1 MKASLSQI
9 SNRNIALL
17 TAIAIAL
24 LFFWGLGSVPFLSV
38 NEARR
43 AVTVREMREAG
54 NWLLPYMN
62 GELYLSKPP
71 FFYWAGLVST
81 AVLGSLS
88 EWSVRLPSALAATL
102 CCIAT
107 YLYGVK
113 QAGRQAGLFA
123 VVFLAANGAFS
134 LFARRSEI
142 EMLLTLLCFG
152 ALLAAWQFIFRQGR
166 VAWSRF
172 SYMLLGCALLTK
184 GPVCLLWVT
193 APVLLYALI
202 YRDARAKA
210 WLCDGWGWLI
220 AVALGSSWYVAVSL
234 NQGWGIWASIINE
247 DIVKKID
254 GQGAEAWYA
263 YLLYLAG
270 DFFPFWLIVFVQP
283 RRFWAMIRARREAA
297 MLLCC
302 SLLPLV
308 VFSLFTEKHG
318 KYLLP
323 VYPSMALLLAM
334 HWSALLDDMKGRWR
348 AVLAVVPGVM
358 LAGFVVF
365 YMFVEARVLSHRVG
379 GLEQVA
385 TLASGQPG
393 QKAYTVGEPD
403 IRLVYYMGRPV
414 APLSDAQLQA
424 GSRPTGLLFVQEPLD
439 PQLQGLDACK
449 VGEINP
455 YLKPGRA
462 ALLVHMGD
470 ACR

>member
-1 MKASLSQI
+1 MKSNLSSLST
-9 SNRNIALL
+9 RHIALL
-17 TAIAIAL
+17 AAIAIAL
-24 LFFWGLGSVPFLSV
+24 LFFWGLGSVPFMSV

-54 NWLLPYMN
+54 SWLLPYMN

-88 EWSVRLPSALAATL
+88 EWSVRLPSALAAAL
-102 CCIAT
+102 CCIVT
-107 YLYGVK
+107 YLYGVR

-123 VVFLAANGAFS
+123 VVFLAANGGFS

-152 ALLAAWQFIFRQGR
+152 ALLAAWQFIFHQGR
-166 VAWSRF
+166 ALWSRL
-172 SYMLLGCALLTK
+172 SYVLLGCALLTK

-193 APVLLYALI
+193 APILLYALI

-210 WLCDGWGWLI
+210 YLCDGWGWLI
-220 AVALGSSWYVAVSL
+220 AVALGASWYVAVSL

-254 GQGAEAWYA
+254 GQGAESWYA
-263 YLLYLAG
+263 YLLFLAG
-270 DFFPFWLIVFVQP
+270 DFFPFWLIVLVQP
-283 RRFWAMIRARREAA
+283 RRFWAMIRSRREAA

-302 SLLPLV
+302 TLLPLL
-308 VFSLFTEKHG
+308 VFSMFTEKHG

-323 VYPSMALLLAM
+323 IYPSMALLLAM
-334 HWSALLDDMKGRWR
+334 HWTTVLDEAKGRWR
-348 AVLAVVPGVM
+348 ACLATVPYVM

-365 YMFVEARVLSHRVG
+365 YLFVEARVLAHRVD
-379 GLEQVA
+379 GLQEVA
-385 TLASGQPG
+385 TLAASQPG
-393 QKAYTVGEPD
+393 QKAYSVGEPD

-414 APLSDAQLQA
+414 ARLTLAQLQA
-424 GSRPTGLLFVQEPLD
+424 ANRPQGLLFVKEPLEASI
-439 PQLQGLDACK
+439 QGLASCK
-449 VGEINP
+449 IGKVEP
-455 YLKPGRA
+455 YLSPGKA
-462 ALLVHMGD
+462 ALLVKLGAECH
-470 ACR
+470 

>member
-1 MKASLSQI
+1 MRGSLST
-9 SNRNIALL
+9 RNITLL
-17 TAIAIAL
+17 VAIALAL

-54 NWLLPYMN
+54 SWLLPYMN
-62 GELYLSKPP
+62 GDLYLSKPP

-88 EWSVRLPSALAATL
+88 EWSVRLPSALAAAL
-102 CCIAT
+102 CCVGT
-107 YLYGVK
+107 YLYGVR
-113 QAGRQAGLFA
+113 QAGRQVGLFA

-152 ALLAAWQFIFRQGR
+152 ALLAAWQFIFLQGR
-166 VAWSRF
+166 VLWSRL
-172 SYMLLGCALLTK
+172 SYVLLGCALLTK

-193 APVLLYALI
+193 APILAYALI

-210 WLCDGWGWLI
+210 YLCDGWSWLI
-220 AVALGSSWYVAVSL
+220 AVVLGSSWYVAVSVS
-234 NQGWGIWASIINE
+234 QGWGIWASIISE

-270 DFFPFWLIVFVQP
+270 DFFPFWLILFVQP
-283 RRFWAMIRARREAA
+283 RKSWAMIRSRREAG
-297 MLLCC
+297 MLLIC
-302 SLLPLV
+302 SLLPLL

-334 HWSALLDDMKGRWR
+334 HWSALLEDLKGRWR
-348 AVLAVVPGVM
+348 TALAVVPYVM

-365 YMFVEARVLSHRVG
+365 YMFVEARVLSHRFG

-385 TLASGQPG
+385 TLANGQPG
-393 QKAYTVGEPD
+393 QKAYTLGEPD

-414 APLSDAQLQA
+414 APLTVAQLQSE
-424 GSRPTGLLFVQEPLD
+424 SRPVGLLFVQEPLA
-439 PQLQGLDACK
+439 PELQNLASCQ
-449 VGEINP
+449 VGEVNP
-455 YLKPGRA
+455 YLKPHRS
-462 ALLVHMGD
+462 ALLVRISGD
-470 ACR
+470 CR

>member
-1 MKASLSQI
+1 MRGSLST
-9 SNRNIALL
+9 RNITLL
-17 TAIAIAL
+17 AAVAMAL

-43 AVTVREMREAG
+43 AVTVREMHEAG
-54 NWLLPYMN
+54 SWLLPYMN
-62 GELYLSKPP
+62 GDLYLSKPP

-81 AVLGSLS
+81 AVLGGVS

-102 CCIAT
+102 CCIGT
-107 YLYGVK
+107 YWYGVR
-113 QAGRQAGLFA
+113 QAGRQVGLFA

-152 ALLAAWQFIFRQGR
+152 ALLAAWQFIFQQGR
-166 VAWSRF
+166 VLWSRL
-172 SYMLLGCALLTK
+172 SYLLLGCALLTK

-193 APVLLYALI
+193 APILTYALI
-202 YRDARAKA
+202 CRDARAKA
-210 WLCDGWGWLI
+210 YLCDGWGWLI
-220 AVALGSSWYVAVSL
+220 AVVLGSSWYVAVSL
-234 NQGWGIWASIINE
+234 SQGWGIWSSIISE
-247 DIVKKID
+247 DIMNKID
-254 GQGAEAWYA
+254 GQGAESWYA

-270 DFFPFWLIVFVQP
+270 DFFPFWLILFVQP
-283 RRFWAMIRARREAA
+283 RKFWAMIRSRREAA

-302 SLLPLV
+302 TLLPLL

-334 HWSALLDDMKGRWR
+334 HWAAVLEGMQGRWR
-348 AVLAVVPGVM
+348 TGLATVPYVM

-365 YMFVEARVLSHRVG
+365 YVFVEARVLSHRVG

-385 TLASGQPG
+385 TLAAGQPG
-393 QKAYTVGEPD
+393 QKAYSVGEPD

-414 APLSDAQLQA
+414 APLTLAQLQ
-424 GSRPTGLLFVQEPLD
+424 GEERPAGLLFVQEPLD
-439 PQLQGLDACK
+439 PQLQNLASCK
-449 VGEINP
+449 VGEVEP
-455 YLKPGRA
+455 YLKPHRA
-462 ALLVHMGD
+462 ALLVRMGGE
-470 ACR
+470 CQ

>member
-1 MKASLSQI
+1 MRGSLST
-9 SNRNIALL
+9 RNITLL
-17 TAIAIAL
+17 VAIALAL

-54 NWLLPYMN
+54 SWLLPYMN
-62 GELYLSKPP
+62 GDLYLSKPP

-88 EWSVRLPSALAATL
+88 EWSVRLPSALAAAL
-102 CCIAT
+102 CCVGT
-107 YLYGVK
+107 YRYGVR
-113 QAGRQAGLFA
+113 QAGRQVGLFA

-152 ALLAAWQFIFRQGR
+152 ALLAAWQFIFLQGR
-166 VAWSRF
+166 VLWSRL
-172 SYMLLGCALLTK
+172 SYVLLGCALLTK

-193 APVLLYALI
+193 APILAYTLI

-210 WLCDGWGWLI
+210 YLCDGWGWLI
-220 AVALGSSWYVAVSL
+220 AVVLGSSWYVAVSVS
-234 NQGWGIWASIINE
+234 QGWGIWSSIISE

-283 RRFWAMIRARREAA
+283 RKFWAMIRSRREAG
-297 MLLCC
+297 MLLIC
-302 SLLPLV
+302 SLLPLL

-334 HWSALLDDMKGRWR
+334 HWSALLEDLKGRWR
-348 AVLAVVPGVM
+348 TVLAVVPYVM

-379 GLEQVA
+379 GLEQVT
-385 TLASGQPG
+385 TLANGQPG
-393 QKAYTVGEPD
+393 QKAYTLGEPD

-414 APLSDAQLQA
+414 APLTVAQLQSE
-424 GSRPTGLLFVQEPLD
+424 SRPAGLLFVQEPLA
-439 PQLQGLDACK
+439 PELQNLASCQ

-455 YLKPGRA
+455 YLKPDRS
-462 ALLVHMGD
+462 ALLVRMGGD
-470 ACR
+470 CR

>member
-1 MKASLSQI
+1 MGVSLTRL
-9 SNRNIALL
+9 SNRNVALL
-17 TAIAIAL
+17 AAIAIAL

-54 NWLLPYMN
+54 SWLLPYMN
-62 GELYLSKPP
+62 GDLYLSKPP
-71 FFYWAGLVST
+71 FFYWVGLVST

-88 EWSVRLPSALAATL
+88 EWSMRLPSALAATL
-102 CCIAT
+102 CCVGT
-107 YLYGVK
+107 YLYGLR
-113 QAGRQAGLFA
+113 QAGRQVGLFA

-152 ALLAAWQFIFRQGR
+152 ALLAAWQFIFQQGR
-166 VAWSRF
+166 AVWSRL
-172 SYMLLGCALLTK
+172 SYVLIGCALLTK

-193 APVLLYALI
+193 APILAYALI

-210 WLCDGWGWLI
+210 YLCDGWGWLL
-220 AVALGSSWYVAVSL
+220 AVVLGGSWYLAVSI
-234 NQGWGIWASIINE
+234 NQGWGVWASIISE

-283 RRFWAMIRARREAA
+283 RKFWAMIRSRREAA

-302 SLLPLV
+302 SLLPLL
-308 VFSLFTEKHG
+308 VFSCFTEKHG

-323 VYPSMALLLAM
+323 IYPSMALLLAM
-334 HWSALLDDMKGRWR
+334 HWAAVLDDAKGRWR
-348 AVLAVVPGVM
+348 ACLATVPYVM

-365 YMFVEARVLSHRVG
+365 YAFVEARVLSHRVA

-385 TLASGQPG
+385 TLAAGQPG
-393 QKAYTVGEPD
+393 QKAYTIGEPD

-414 APLSDAQLQA
+414 APLTIDQLQGDA
-424 GSRPTGLLFVQEPLD
+424 RPAGLLFVPEPLD
-439 PQLQGLDACK
+439 PQLQNLASCK
-449 VGEINP
+449 VGEIDT
-455 YLKPGRA
+455 YLKPGRS
-462 ALLVHMGD
+462 ALLIRMGGD
-470 ACR
+470 CH

>member
-1 MKASLSQI
+1 MRFSFSHLST
-9 SNRNIALL
+9 RHIALFA
-17 TAIAIAL
+17 AIAIAL

-43 AVTVREMREAG
+43 AVTVREMRDAG
-54 NWLLPYMN
+54 SWLLPYMN
-62 GELYLSKPP
+62 GDVYLSKPP
-71 FFYWAGLVST
+71 FFYWAGLIST
-81 AVLGSLS
+81 AVTGTLS
-88 EWSVRLPSALAATL
+88 EWSVRLPSALAAAL

-107 YLYGVK
+107 WIYGVR

-166 VAWSRF
+166 VVWSRL
-172 SYMLLGCALLTK
+172 SYLLIGCALLTK

-193 APVLLYALI
+193 APILMYALI

-210 WLCDGWGWLI
+210 YLCDGWGWLI
-220 AVALGSSWYVAVSL
+220 ALLVGGSWYAAVSVS
-234 NQGWGIWASIINE
+234 QGWGIWGSIISE
-247 DIVKKID
+247 DIVNKID

-283 RRFWAMIRARREAA
+283 RRFWAMIRTRREAA

-302 SLLPLV
+302 SLLPLL

-323 VYPSMALLLAM
+323 IYPSMALLFAM
-334 HWSALLDDMKGRWR
+334 HWAAVLEDAKGRWR
-348 AVLAVVPGVM
+348 LCLAVVPYVM

-365 YMFVEARVLSHRVG
+365 YSFVEERVLSHRVG

-385 TLASGQPG
+385 ALAASQPG

-403 IRLVYYMGRPV
+403 VRLVYYMGRPV
-414 APLSDAQLQA
+414 KPLKVEELQ
-424 GSRPTGLLFVQEPLD
+424 SENRPEGLLFVQEPLEAS
-439 PQLQGLDACK
+439 LQNLATCK
-449 VGEINP
+449 VGEVNP
-455 YLKPGRA
+455 YLKPDRS
-462 ALLVHMGD
+462 ALLVRMGGD
-470 ACR
+470 CR

>member
-1 MKASLSQI
+1 MRLILSSLSL
-9 SNRNIALL
+9 RTVALL
-17 TAIAIAL
+17 AAVAIAL

-54 NWLLPYMN
+54 SWLLPYMN
-62 GELYLSKPP
+62 GDLYLSKPP

-88 EWSVRLPSALAATL
+88 EWSVRLPSALAATV
-102 CCIAT
+102 CCIGT
-107 YLYGVK
+107 YLYGVR

-152 ALLAAWQFIFRQGR
+152 ALLAAWHFIFQQGR
-166 VAWSRF
+166 AIWSRL
-172 SYMLLGCALLTK
+172 SYVLLGCALLTK

-193 APVLLYALI
+193 APILAYALI

-210 WLCDGWGWLI
+210 YLCDGWGWLI
-220 AVALGSSWYVAVSL
+220 ALVLGGSWYVAVSM
-234 NQGWGIWASIINE
+234 NQGWGIWASIVNE

-302 SLLPLV
+302 SLLPLL
-308 VFSLFTEKHG
+308 VFSCFTEKHG

-323 VYPSMALLLAM
+323 IYPSMALLLAM
-334 HWSALLDDMKGRWR
+334 HWAAVFDTAKGRWR
-348 AVLAVVPGVM
+348 ACLATVPYVM

-385 TLASGQPG
+385 TLAAGQPG
-393 QKAYTVGEPD
+393 QKAYSVGEPD

-414 APLSDAQLQA
+414 TTLTVAQLQGA
-424 GSRPTGLLFVQEPLD
+424 NRPVGLLFAQEPLE
-439 PQLQGLDACK
+439 PELRGLAACK
-449 VGEINP
+449 VGEVEP
-455 YLKPGRA
+455 YLKPDHA
-462 ALLVHMGD
+462 ALLVHLAAD
-470 ACR
+470 CR

>member
-1 MKASLSQI
+1 MRGSLST
-9 SNRNIALL
+9 RNITLL
-17 TAIAIAL
+17 AAIAIAL

-54 NWLLPYMN
+54 SWLLPYMN
-62 GELYLSKPP
+62 GDLYLSKPP

-88 EWSVRLPSALAATL
+88 EWSVRLPSALAAML
-102 CCIAT
+102 CCLGT
-107 YLYGVK
+107 YWYGVR
-113 QAGRQAGLFA
+113 QAGRQVGLFA

-152 ALLAAWQFIFRQGR
+152 ALLAAWQFIFLQGR
-166 VAWSRF
+166 DVWRRL
-172 SYMLLGCALLTK
+172 SYVLLGCALLTK

-193 APVLLYALI
+193 APILTYALI

-210 WLCDGWGWLI
+210 YLCDGWGWLI
-220 AVALGSSWYVAVSL
+220 AVVLGSSWYVAVSVS
-234 NQGWGIWASIINE
+234 QGWGIWASIISE

-283 RRFWAMIRARREAA
+283 RKFWAMIRSRREAA

-302 SLLPLV
+302 TLLPLL
-308 VFSLFTEKHG
+308 VFSMFTEKHG

-334 HWSALLDDMKGRWR
+334 QWAAVLDDLKGRWR
-348 AVLAVVPGVM
+348 TVLAVVPYVM

-365 YMFVEARVLSHRVG
+365 YMFVEARVLAHRVA

-385 TLASGQPG
+385 TLAAGQPG
-393 QKAYTVGEPD
+393 QKAYTLGEPD
-403 IRLVYYMGRPV
+403 IRLVYYLGRPV
-414 APLSDAQLQA
+414 AALTVEQLQ
-424 GSRPTGLLFVQEPLD
+424 GESRPAGLLFMQEPLQ
-439 PQLQGLDACK
+439 PELQNLVSCA
-449 VGEINP
+449 VGAVKP
-455 YLKPGRA
+455 YLKPERGA
-462 ALLVHMGD
+462 VLVRLGGE
-470 ACR
+470 CR

>member
-1 MKASLSQI
+1 MRGSLST
-9 SNRNIALL
+9 RNITLL
-17 TAIAIAL
+17 VAIAIAL

-54 NWLLPYMN
+54 SWLLPYMN
-62 GELYLSKPP
+62 GDLYLSKPP

-88 EWSVRLPSALAATL
+88 EWSVRLPSALAAAL
-102 CCIAT
+102 CCFCT
-107 YLYGVK
+107 YLYGVR
-113 QAGRQAGLFA
+113 QAGRQVGLFA
-123 VVFLAANGAFS
+123 MVFLAANGAFS

-152 ALLAAWQFIFRQGR
+152 ALLAAWQFIFQQGR
-166 VAWSRF
+166 VWWSRL
-172 SYMLLGCALLTK
+172 SYVLLGCALLTK

-193 APVLLYALI
+193 APILAYALI

-210 WLCDGWGWLI
+210 YLCDGWGWLI
-220 AVALGSSWYVAVSL
+220 AVVLGSSWYLVVSV
-234 NQGWGIWASIINE
+234 NQGWGIWASIISE

-283 RRFWAMIRARREAA
+283 RKFWAMIRSRREAG

-302 SLLPLV
+302 SLLPLL

-334 HWSALLDDMKGRWR
+334 HWSALLDDLKGRWST
-348 AVLAVVPGVM
+348 VLAVVPYVM
-358 LAGFVVF
+358 LAGFVMF
-365 YMFVEARVLSHRVG
+365 YMFVEARVLSHRVD
-379 GLEQVA
+379 GLEQIA
-385 TLASGQPG
+385 TLADGQPG
-393 QKAYTVGEPD
+393 QKAYTLGEPD

-414 APLSDAQLQA
+414 APLTVAQLQSE
-424 GSRPTGLLFVQEPLD
+424 SRPAGLLFVQEPLV
-439 PQLQGLDACK
+439 PELQNLASCQ

-455 YLKPGRA
+455 YLKPHGS
-462 ALLVHMGD
+462 ALLVRMGGD
-470 ACR
+470 CR

>member
-1 MKASLSQI
+1 MRGSLST
-9 SNRNIALL
+9 RNITLL
-17 TAIAIAL
+17 VAVAIAL

-54 NWLLPYMN
+54 SWLLPYMN
-62 GELYLSKPP
+62 GDLYLSKPP

-88 EWSVRLPSALAATL
+88 EWSVRLPSALAAAL
-102 CCIAT
+102 CCLGT
-107 YLYGVK
+107 YLYGVR
-113 QAGRQAGLFA
+113 QAGRQVGLFA

-152 ALLAAWQFIFRQGR
+152 ALLAAWQFIFLQGR
-166 VAWSRF
+166 ALWSRL
-172 SYMLLGCALLTK
+172 SYVLLGCALLTK

-193 APVLLYALI
+193 VPILAYALI

-210 WLCDGWGWLI
+210 YLCDGWGWLI
-220 AVALGSSWYVAVSL
+220 AVVLGSSWYVAVSVS
-234 NQGWGIWASIINE
+234 QGWGIWASIISE

-283 RRFWAMIRARREAA
+283 RKFWAMIRARREAG
-297 MLLCC
+297 MLLIC
-302 SLLPLV
+302 SLLPLL

-334 HWSALLDDMKGRWR
+334 HWSALLDDLKGRWR
-348 AVLAVVPGVM
+348 TVLAVVPYVM

-365 YMFVEARVLSHRVG
+365 YMFVEARVLSHRFG

-385 TLASGQPG
+385 TLANGQPG
-393 QKAYTVGEPD
+393 QKAYTLGEPD

-414 APLSDAQLQA
+414 APLTVAQLQSE
-424 GSRPTGLLFVQEPLD
+424 SRPAGLLFVQEPLV
-439 PQLQGLDACK
+439 PELQNLASCQ

-455 YLKPGRA
+455 YLKPHGA
-462 ALLVHMGD
+462 ALLVRMGGD
-470 ACR
+470 CR

>member
-1 MKASLSQI
+1 MRMSLGQL

-17 TAIAIAL
+17 AVAAIAL

-43 AVTVREMREAG
+43 AVTVREMHEAG
-54 NWLLPYMN
+54 SWLLPYMN
-62 GELYLSKPP
+62 GDLYLSKPP
-71 FFYWAGLVST
+71 FFYWAGLVSM

-88 EWSVRLPSALAATL
+88 EWSMRLPSALAGAL
-102 CCIAT
+102 CCVVT
-107 YLYGVK
+107 YLWGVR

-123 VVFLAANGAFS
+123 VVFLAANGGFS

-152 ALLAAWQFIFRQGR
+152 ALLAAWRFIFQGGGR
-166 VAWSRF
+166 VWSRL
-172 SYMLLGCALLTK
+172 SYALIGCALLTK

-210 WLCDGWGWLI
+210 YLCDGWGWLI
-220 AVALGSSWYVAVSL
+220 ALALGSSWYVAVSL

-254 GQGAEAWYA
+254 GQGAEPWYA

-270 DFFPFWLIVFVQP
+270 DFFPFWLIAFVRP

-302 SLLPLV
+302 SLLPLL

-323 VYPSMALLLAM
+323 IYPSMALLLAM
-334 HWSALLDDMKGRWR
+334 HWSALFDDMKGRWR
-348 AVLAVVPGVM
+348 TVLAVVPGVM

-365 YMFVEARVLSHRVG
+365 YMFVEARVLSHRVD

-385 TLASGQPG
+385 TLANGQPG

-414 APLSDAQLQA
+414 AALTDAQLQA

-439 PQLQGLDACK
+439 PPLQGLDACK

>member
-1 MKASLSQI
+1 MRGSLST
-9 SNRNIALL
+9 RNITLL
-17 TAIAIAL
+17 VAIALAL

-54 NWLLPYMN
+54 SWLLPYMN
-62 GELYLSKPP
+62 GDLYLSKPP

-81 AVLGSLS
+81 AALGSLS
-88 EWSVRLPSALAATL
+88 EWSVRLPSALAAAL
-102 CCIAT
+102 CCVGS
-107 YLYGVK
+107 YLYGVR
-113 QAGRQAGLFA
+113 QAGRQVGLFA

-152 ALLAAWQFIFRQGR
+152 ALLAAWQFIFLQGR
-166 VAWSRF
+166 VLWSRL
-172 SYMLLGCALLTK
+172 SYVLLGCALLTK

-193 APVLLYALI
+193 APILAYALI

-210 WLCDGWGWLI
+210 YLCDGWGWLI
-220 AVALGSSWYVAVSL
+220 AVVLGSSWYVAVSVS
-234 NQGWGIWASIINE
+234 QGWGIWASIISE

-270 DFFPFWLIVFVQP
+270 DFFPFWLIAFVQP
-283 RRFWAMIRARREAA
+283 RKFWAMIRSRREAG
-297 MLLCC
+297 MLLIC
-302 SLLPLV
+302 SLLPLL

-334 HWSALLDDMKGRWR
+334 HWSALLEDLKGSWR
-348 AVLAVVPGVM
+348 TALAVVPYVM

-365 YMFVEARVLSHRVG
+365 YMFVEARVLSHRFG

-385 TLASGQPG
+385 TLANGQPG
-393 QKAYTVGEPD
+393 QKAYTLGEPD

-414 APLSDAQLQA
+414 APLTVAQLQSE
-424 GSRPTGLLFVQEPLD
+424 SRPVGLLFVQEPLAS
-439 PQLQGLDACK
+439 QLQNLASCQ
-449 VGEINP
+449 VGEVNP
-455 YLKPGRA
+455 YLKPHRS
-462 ALLVHMGD
+462 ALLVRIGGD
-470 ACR
+470 CR

>member
-1 MKASLSQI
+1 MRGSLST
-9 SNRNIALL
+9 RNITLL
-17 TAIAIAL
+17 VAIAIAL

-54 NWLLPYMN
+54 SWLLPYMN
-62 GELYLSKPP
+62 GDLYLSKPP

-88 EWSVRLPSALAATL
+88 EWSVRLPSALAAAL
-102 CCIAT
+102 CCLGT
-107 YLYGVK
+107 YLYGVR
-113 QAGRQAGLFA
+113 QAGRQVGLFA

-152 ALLAAWQFIFRQGR
+152 ALLAAWQFIFLQGR
-166 VAWSRF
+166 ALWSRL
-172 SYMLLGCALLTK
+172 SYVLLGCALLTK

-193 APVLLYALI
+193 APILAYALI
-202 YRDARAKA
+202 YRDARTKA
-210 WLCDGWGWLI
+210 YLCDGWGWLI
-220 AVALGSSWYVAVSL
+220 AVVLGSSWYVAVSVS
-234 NQGWGIWASIINE
+234 QGWGIWASIISE

-283 RRFWAMIRARREAA
+283 RKFWAMIRARREAG
-297 MLLCC
+297 MLLIC
-302 SLLPLV
+302 SLLPLL

-334 HWSALLDDMKGRWR
+334 HWSALLDDLKGRWR
-348 AVLAVVPGVM
+348 TVLAVVPYVM

-365 YMFVEARVLSHRVG
+365 YMFVEARVLSHRFG

-385 TLASGQPG
+385 TLANGQPG
-393 QKAYTVGEPD
+393 QKAYTLGEPD

-414 APLSDAQLQA
+414 APLTVAQLQSE
-424 GSRPTGLLFVQEPLD
+424 SRPAGLLFVQEPLV
-439 PQLQGLDACK
+439 PELQNLASCQ

-455 YLKPGRA
+455 YLKPHGA
-462 ALLVHMGD
+462 ALLVRMGGD
-470 ACR
+470 CR

>member
-1 MKASLSQI
+1 MRGSLST
-9 SNRNIALL
+9 RNITLL
-17 TAIAIAL
+17 VAIAMAL

-54 NWLLPYMN
+54 SWLLPYMN
-62 GELYLSKPP
+62 GDLYLSKPP

-81 AVLGSLS
+81 AVLGNLS
-88 EWSVRLPSALAATL
+88 EWSVRLPSALAAAL
-102 CCIAT
+102 CCVGT
-107 YLYGVK
+107 YLYGVR
-113 QAGRQAGLFA
+113 QAGRQVGLFA

-152 ALLAAWQFIFRQGR
+152 ALLAAWQFIFLQGR
-166 VAWSRF
+166 VLWSRL
-172 SYMLLGCALLTK
+172 SYVLLGCALLTK

-193 APVLLYALI
+193 APILAYALI

-210 WLCDGWGWLI
+210 YLCDGWGWLI
-220 AVALGSSWYVAVSL
+220 AVVLGSSWYLAVSVS
-234 NQGWGIWASIINE
+234 QGWGIWASIISE

-283 RRFWAMIRARREAA
+283 RKFWAMIRARREAG
-297 MLLCC
+297 MLLIC
-302 SLLPLV
+302 SLLPLL

-334 HWSALLDDMKGRWR
+334 HWSALLDDLKGRWR
-348 AVLAVVPGVM
+348 TVLAVVPCVM

-379 GLEQVA
+379 GLEQIA
-385 TLASGQPG
+385 TLADGQPG
-393 QKAYTVGEPD
+393 QKAYTLGEPD

-414 APLSDAQLQA
+414 AQLTVAQLQ
-424 GSRPTGLLFVQEPLD
+424 SEPRPAGLLFVQEPLA
-439 PQLQGLDACK
+439 PELQNLASCQ

-455 YLKPGRA
+455 YLKPHRA
-462 ALLVHMGD
+462 ALLVRMGGD
-470 ACR
+470 CR